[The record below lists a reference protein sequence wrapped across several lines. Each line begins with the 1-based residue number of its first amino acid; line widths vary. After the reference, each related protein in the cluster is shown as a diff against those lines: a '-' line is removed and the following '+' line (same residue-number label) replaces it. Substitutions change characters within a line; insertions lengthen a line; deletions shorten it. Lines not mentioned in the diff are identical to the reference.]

1 MDDSTKRVK
10 KRVKN
15 RVKNA
20 LLDIRRFR
28 KRHGNISRDG

>member
-10 KRVKN
+10 K

-28 KRHGNISRDG
+28 KRHGNISRGG